1 MSSGGPDHPRSRGVY
16 KGEFYPCKPDVGS
29 SPLARGLPA
38 VGGLDDP
45 IVRIIPARAGF
56 TGRQPVR
63 RRPGWDH
70 PRSRGVYV
78 DGVGAQALEPGSSLL
93 ARGLRRLVHQ
103 LRLVGRIIPARAG
116 FTFGWLGVPAQP
128 WDHPR
133 SRGVYSPGT
142 SGPSKSLGSS
152 PLARGLP
159 REPTSSAARRR
170 DHPRS
175 RGVYTTSVSRVLIC
189 GGSSPLARGLP
200 TLKRLEIDRARII
213 PARAG
218 FTPSGQAGVS
228 SVPGSSPL
236 ARGLRTVT
244 NAAVIV
250 RGIIPARAGFTRV
263 GLNGRV
269 QESDHPRSRGVYL
282 PAVIA

>member
-1 MSSGGPDHPRSRGVY
+1 MASIRPRVLRGGSSPLARGLPAGASAVYCQAWIIPARAGFTQPRASMSSGGPDHPRSRGVY

-63 RRPGWDH
+63 RRPG
-70 PRSRGVYV
+70 
-78 DGVGAQALEPGSSLL
+78 
-93 ARGLRRLVHQ
+93 
-103 LRLVGRIIPARAG
+103 
-116 FTFGWLGVPAQP
+116 